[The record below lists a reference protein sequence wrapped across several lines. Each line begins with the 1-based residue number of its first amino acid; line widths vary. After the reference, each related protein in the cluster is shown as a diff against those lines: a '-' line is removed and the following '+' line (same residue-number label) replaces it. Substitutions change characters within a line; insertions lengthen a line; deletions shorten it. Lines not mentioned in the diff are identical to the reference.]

1 MLLTKSTTF
10 IIGPVATL
18 LGYIMNG
25 IFWVQSQIGIE
36 SIGLCI
42 ILFTIVIYMLLMP
55 LTIKQQ
61 KFSKLQSKMN
71 PELQAI
77 QKKYKDKRQDQ
88 AAMMKMNEETQAV
101 YQKYGVN
108 PMGSCLQLIIQM
120 PILFAL
126 YRVIWNIPAY
136 VGTVKNA
143 FLPLAQALMNVSG
156 AQDFMAEIASKNA
169 VSFKEMTELT
179 LIDVLYKFKPENW
192 SALLK
197 QFPDLSSL
205 ITSTQGD
212 VDRMNYFLG
221 LNIADSPASIF
232 QTAIAAG
239 SVLMIIAALLVPV
252 LSALTQW
259 LNTKLMST
267 QNDTQPTSGGAAD
280 TMAATMKSMNVM
292 MPIMSAVFCFT
303 LPVGMGIYW
312 IIGAVVRSIQQL
324 VVNKHIDKMDIDEV
338 IKKNE
343 EKQKKKLIKA
353 GIDPNTV
360 NKNAT
365 MNTRN
370 VAAPSQKTSMASR
383 ANANTNHLSQ
393 EEKDEAVKKST
404 EYYNK
409 NNAKPGSLASKANMV
424 KQYNEKNNS

>member
-108 PMGSCLQLIIQM
+108 PMGSCLQQIIQM

-324 VVNKHIDKMDIDEV
+324 VVNKHIDKMDLDDIV
-338 IKKNE
+338 KKNI
-343 EKQKKKLIKA
+343 EKANKKRAKKGLPPQKITNTAKLNAKT
-353 GIDPNTV
+353 IDRPQPS
-360 NKNAT
+360 KEDRAEKIQNAT
-365 MNTRN
+365 DYYKNTT
-370 VAAPSQKTSMASR
+370 K
-383 ANANTNHLSQ
+383 
-393 EEKDEAVKKST
+393 
-404 EYYNK
+404 
-409 NNAKPGSLASKANMV
+409 AKPGSLASKAQMV
-424 KQYNEKNNS
+424 QQYNEKHAKK